1 MDAIAAHETSLLQYE
16 KDFGVD
22 LRVLDESLLDVGLGC
37 AFDLTD
43 ERGIAEA
50 LQGAFDDMLA
60 DGTMESILKRYF
72 DDPSP
77 FLNVEG
83 LHE

>member
-1 MDAIAAHETSLLQYE
+1 M
-16 KDFGVD
+16 
-22 LRVLDESLLDVGLGC
+22 GLGC
-37 AFDLTD
+37 AFDLND